1 MKFKDYLIE
10 YKKNEHPAS
19 TIFHK
24 YISKNLAKILVYFSL
39 KLGITPNKLSV
50 FSTLCLLL
58 SGYSLI
64 KLDLFWVFI
73 LLTQIS
79 YALDCSDG
87 VVARITNHKS
97 IFGKFLDIALD
108 RINMLIFYSSIILYY
123 LDTNSFNINNLWTII
138 IGFILYYLYSLLA
151 MIRGLV
157 YSTKRGQGAKQ
168 SNILIR
174 INYEF
179 IDSGIYMFLIG
190 IFLYFNILHILSFY
204 YIGIS
209 LLFIFG
215 VFYRSYKDRR

>member
-1 MKFKDYLIE
+1 MNYKDYIKL

-24 YISKNLAKILVYFSL
+24 YVSKNLAKFIVFVSL
-39 KLGITPNKLSV
+39 KFGVSPNSLSL
-50 FSTLCLLL
+50 FSTLSLALA
-58 SGYSLI
+58 GYFLVSMNS
-64 KLDLFWVFI
+64 FWLFI

-79 YALDCSDG
+79 YGLDCSDG
-87 VVARITNHKS
+87 VVARITNQKS

-108 RINMLIFYSSIILYY
+108 RINMLIFYGSIILYY
-123 LDTNSFNINNLWTII
+123 WETNYLNIDNLCIII
-138 IGFILYYLYSLLA
+138 IGFIFYYLYSLLA

-157 YSTKRGQGAKQ
+157 YLTNRGEGAKK

-179 IDSGIYMFLIG
+179 IDSGIYMFLVAV
-190 IFLYFNILHILSFY
+190 FLSFNILHILSYY
-204 YIGIS
+204 YITIS

-215 VFYRSYKDRR
+215 VFYKSYMDSK

>member
-1 MKFKDYLIE
+1 MNYKDYIKL

-24 YISKNLAKILVYFSL
+24 YVSKNLAKFIVFVSL
-39 KLGITPNKLSV
+39 KFGVSPNSLSL
-50 FSTLCLLL
+50 FSTLSLALA
-58 SGYSLI
+58 GYFLVSMNS
-64 KLDLFWVFI
+64 FWLFI

-79 YALDCSDG
+79 YGLDCSDG
-87 VVARITNHKS
+87 VVARITNQKS

-108 RINMLIFYSSIILYY
+108 RINMLIFYGSIILYY
-123 LDTNSFNINNLWTII
+123 WETNYLNIDNLCIII
-138 IGFILYYLYSLLA
+138 IGFIFYYLYSLLA

-157 YSTKRGQGAKQ
+157 YLTNRGEGAEK

-179 IDSGIYMFLIG
+179 IDSGIYMFLVAV
-190 IFLYFNILHILSFY
+190 FLSFNILHILSYY
-204 YIGIS
+204 YITIS

-215 VFYRSYKDRR
+215 VFYKSYMDSK

>member
-1 MKFKDYLIE
+1 MNFKDYLIE

-24 YISKNLAKILVYFSL
+24 YVSKNLAKFLVYFSL
-39 KLGITPNKLSV
+39 KVGVTPNKLSIL
-50 FSTLCLLL
+50 STLCLLL
-58 SGYSLI
+58 AGYSLI
-64 KLDLFWVFI
+64 KLDLFWLFI

-79 YALDCSDG
+79 YGLDCSDG
-87 VVARITNHKS
+87 VVARITNQKS

-123 LDTNSFNINNLWTII
+123 LDINSLNVNNLWIII
-138 IGFILYYLYSLLA
+138 IGFVLYYLYSLLA

-157 YSTKRGQGAKQ
+157 YSTKRGQGAKK

-179 IDSGIYMFLIG
+179 IDSGIYMFLMS
-190 IFLYFNILHILSFY
+190 IFLYFDILHILSLY
-204 YIGIS
+204 YISIS

-215 VFYRSYKDRR
+215 VFYKSYKDVR